1 MTPHMTIPMNR
12 QALIIVLFVST
23 TIATASFAKTLLAQV
38 LDRDVDAPT
47 NLINGTTVPG
57 GISIDIDPTETLPTN
72 GTVTM
77 SFNGA
82 TDTNMNVIPPLGVT
96 VVITA
101 DFVTVTNQEVSIG
114 SAGSDSADNGEG

>member
-1 MTPHMTIPMNR
+1 MGTK
-12 QALIIVLFVST
+12 ALIIVLFVST
-23 TIATASFAKTLLAQV
+23 TIATASFAKTSLAQV
-38 LDRDVDAPT
+38 LDLDVDAPT

-77 SFNGA
+77 SFDGA
-82 TDTNMNVIPPLGVT
+82 TDTNMNVIPPAGVT

-101 DFVTVTNQEVSIG
+101 DAVTVTNQEVSIG
-114 SAGSDSADNGEG
+114 SAGSDSADNGEE

>member
-1 MTPHMTIPMNR
+1 MDTK
-12 QALIIVLFVST
+12 ALNIVLFVST
-23 TIATASFAKTLLAQV
+23 TIAITSFAKPSLAQV

-47 NLINGTTVPG
+47 SLVNGTTVPG
-57 GISIDIDPTETLPTN
+57 GISIDIDPTETLPIN

-82 TDTNMNVIPPLGVT
+82 TDTNMNVIPPPGVT

-101 DFVTVTNQEVSIG
+101 ESVTVTNQEVSIG

>member
-1 MTPHMTIPMNR
+1 MDTK
-12 QALIIVLFVST
+12 ALIIVLFVST
-23 TIATASFAKTLLAQV
+23 TIATVSFAKSSLAQV

-47 NLINGTTVPG
+47 NLISGTTVPG

-77 SFNGA
+77 PFNGV
-82 TDTNMNVIPPLGVT
+82 TDTNMNVIPPPGVT

-101 DFVTVTNQEVSIG
+101 DSVTVTNQEVSIG
-114 SAGSDSADNGEG
+114 STGSDSADNG

>member
-1 MTPHMTIPMNR
+1 MDTKV
-12 QALIIVLFVST
+12 LIIVLFVST
-23 TIATASFAKTLLAQV
+23 IIVTTSLAKTLLAQV
-38 LDRDVDAPT
+38 LERDVDAPT

-82 TDTNMNVIPPLGVT
+82 TDTNMNVIPPPGVT

-101 DFVTVTNQEVSIG
+101 DSVTVTNQEVSIG

>member
-1 MTPHMTIPMNR
+1 MDTK
-12 QALIIVLFVST
+12 ALIIVLFVST
-23 TIATASFAKTLLAQV
+23 TIATASFVKTLLAQV

-82 TDTNMNVIPPLGVT
+82 TDTNMNVIPPPGVT

-101 DFVTVTNQEVSIG
+101 DSVTVTNQEVSIG

>member
-1 MTPHMTIPMNR
+1 MDTK
-12 QALIIVLFVST
+12 ALIIVLFVSII
-23 TIATASFAKTLLAQV
+23 IATASFAKTSLAQV

-57 GISIDIDPTETLPTN
+57 GISIDIDPTETIPTN

-82 TDTNMNVIPPLGVT
+82 TDTNMNVIPPPGVT

-101 DFVTVTNQEVSIG
+101 DSVTVTNQEVSIG

>member
-1 MTPHMTIPMNR
+1 MDTK
-12 QALIIVLFVST
+12 ALVIVLFVST
-23 TIATASFAKTLLAQV
+23 TIATVSFAKSSLAQV
-38 LDRDVDAPT
+38 LDRDVDAPS

-77 SFNGA
+77 PFNGA
-82 TDTNMNVIPPLGVT
+82 TDTNMNVIPPPGVT
-96 VVITA
+96 VVIT
-101 DFVTVTNQEVSIG
+101 DDSVTVTNQEVSIG

>member
-1 MTPHMTIPMNR
+1 MDTK
-12 QALIIVLFVST
+12 ALIIVLFVST

-38 LDRDVDAPT
+38 LERDVDAPT

-82 TDTNMNVIPPLGVT
+82 TDTNMNVIPPPGVT
-96 VVITA
+96 VIITA
-101 DFVTVTNQEVSIG
+101 DSVTVTNQEVSIR

>member
-1 MTPHMTIPMNR
+1 MDTK
-12 QALIIVLFVST
+12 ALIIVLFVST
-23 TIATASFAKTLLAQV
+23 IIATALCAKTLLAQV

-57 GISIDIDPTETLPTN
+57 GISIDIDPTETIPTN

-82 TDTNMNVIPPLGVT
+82 TDTNMNVIPPPGVT

-101 DFVTVTNQEVSIG
+101 DSVTVTNQEVSIG

>member
-1 MTPHMTIPMNR
+1 MDTK
-12 QALIIVLFVST
+12 ALIIVLFVST
-23 TIATASFAKTLLAQV
+23 TIATASCAKTLLAQV

-82 TDTNMNVIPPLGVT
+82 TDTNMNVIPPPGVT

-101 DFVTVTNQEVSIG
+101 DSVTVTNQEVSIG

>member
-1 MTPHMTIPMNR
+1 MDTKV
-12 QALIIVLFVST
+12 LIIVLFVST
-23 TIATASFAKTLLAQV
+23 IIVTTSLAKTLLAQV
-38 LDRDVDAPT
+38 LERDVDAPT

-82 TDTNMNVIPPLGVT
+82 TDTNMNVIPPPGVT
-96 VVITA
+96 VIITA
-101 DFVTVTNQEVSIG
+101 DSVTVTNQEVSTG

>member
-1 MTPHMTIPMNR
+1 MDTK
-12 QALIIVLFVST
+12 ALIIVLFVST
-23 TIATASFAKTLLAQV
+23 TIATTSFAKTLLAQV
-38 LDRDVDAPT
+38 LERDVDAPT

-82 TDTNMNVIPPLGVT
+82 TDTNMNVIPPPGVT
-96 VVITA
+96 VIITA
-101 DFVTVTNQEVSIG
+101 DSVTVTNQEVSIG
-114 SAGSDSADNGEG
+114 SAGSDSADNGEA

>member
-1 MTPHMTIPMNR
+1 MDTK
-12 QALIIVLFVST
+12 ALIIVLFVST
-23 TIATASFAKTLLAQV
+23 TIATVSFAKSSLAQV
-38 LDRDVDAPT
+38 LDRDVDAPS

-77 SFNGA
+77 PFNGA
-82 TDTNMNVIPPLGVT
+82 TDTNMNVIPPPGVT
-96 VVITA
+96 VVITV
-101 DFVTVTNQEVSIG
+101 DSVTVTNQEVSIG

>member
-1 MTPHMTIPMNR
+1 MDTQT
-12 QALIIVLFVST
+12 LIILLFVST
-23 TIATASFAKTLLAQV
+23 TITTISFAKTSLAQV

-47 NLINGTTVPG
+47 NLINGTTLPG
-57 GISIDIDPTETLPTN
+57 AISIDIDPTETLPTN

-77 SFNGA
+77 PFNGA
-82 TDTNMNVIPPLGVT
+82 TDTNMNVIPPPGVT

-114 SAGSDSADNGEG
+114 SAGSDSADSADNGEE

>member
-1 MTPHMTIPMNR
+1 MDTQT
-12 QALIIVLFVST
+12 LIIVLFVST
-23 TIATASFAKTLLAQV
+23 TIATTPFAKTSLAQV

-57 GISIDIDPTETLPTN
+57 AISIDIDPTETLPAN

-77 SFNGA
+77 PFNGA
-82 TDTNMNVIPPLGVT
+82 TDTNMNVLPPLGVA

-101 DFVTVTNQEVSIG
+101 DSVTVTNQEVNIES
-114 SAGSDSADNGEG
+114 SGSDSADSAESGEE

>member
-1 MTPHMTIPMNR
+1 MDTKV
-12 QALIIVLFVST
+12 LIIVLFVST
-23 TIATASFAKTLLAQV
+23 TIAIASFTKTLLAQV
-38 LDRDVDAPT
+38 LERDVDAPT

-77 SFNGA
+77 PFNGA
-82 TDTNMNVIPPLGVT
+82 TDTNMNVIPPSGVT

-101 DFVTVTNQEVSIG
+101 DSVTVTNQEVSIG
-114 SAGSDSADNGEG
+114 SSGSDLADSADNGEE